1 MKLVRVRWWMKW
13 LYPGVE
19 WNYPEQEKTIYIT
32 FDDGPVP
39 EVTPKVLEILRE
51 YGVKATFFCI
61 GDNVRKYPELY
72 NQILAEGH
80 RVGNHSYSHYNAWKV
95 SAEAYL
101 QDVEDG
107 ARLIESNLFRPPY
120 GKLTWQVLIPLRK
133 KYRIVMWDVISCDF
147 DETVSAE
154 QVYRNVTENAR
165 PGSVIVFHDSIKAA
179 PRMIEALPEIL
190 NFYSERAYQF
200 KIIHPAI
207 Q

>member
-1 MKLVRVRWWMKW
+1 
-13 LYPGVE
+13 
-19 WNYPEQEKTIYIT
+19 
-32 FDDGPVP
+32 
-39 EVTPKVLEILRE
+39 LRE

-179 PRMIEALPEIL
+179 PRMIEALPAIL

-207 Q
+207 L

>member
-1 MKLVRVRWWMKW
+1 MKW

-72 NQILAEGH
+72 HQLLAEGH